1 MVCHL
6 YDLVSDVVG
15 QRSAIDENSP
25 ELVHSALAQ
34 RSRYYITT
42 TREKLVR
49 SKQSLQPMLENY
61 TDVCQLMDVM
71 FNADKELLKKH
82 LLYLSIALQDYQF
95 ETLLKLV
102 NSN

>member
-1 MVCHL
+1 
-6 YDLVSDVVG
+6 
-15 QRSAIDENSP
+15 
-25 ELVHSALAQ
+25 
-34 RSRYYITT
+34 
-42 TREKLVR
+42 
-49 SKQSLQPMLENY
+49 MLENY